1 MEFGGYSHDET
12 TMKEIENLTNYV
24 SEDNAF
30 KDYSEKDNQNETNE
44 TEHTKKIDLESSI
57 KRKVIN
63 EIIGQLQDMIENDDP
78 PRVQKNKQVRKQIK
92 NMRKVNKF

>member
-12 TMKEIENLTNYV
+12 TKKEIENLINYV
-24 SEDNAF
+24 SEDEL
-30 KDYSEKDNQNETNE
+30 KDSQNETDE

-63 EIIGQLQDMIENDDP
+63 ELIGQLQEMIENEDP

-92 NMRKVNKF
+92 NMRKINKF